1 MNPQLKEIRDK
12 CQEAIDYVIELKDD
26 TFYEGQ
32 IVAYQNVIDS
42 IDEMEQGKLPTHAKR
57 WDGL

>member
-42 IDEMEQGKLPTHAKR
+42 IDEMEQDELTNKSK
-57 WDGL
+57 